1 MVKQDSGTTATVVAI
16 VGWEVFVANVGDS
29 LAYLDTGSECIRV
42 SGNHRIDDSSSE
54 RNRIK
59 CSGGSIARASVNSV
73 GVGPL
78 RAWPGG
84 LAMSRTIGDPSA
96 GDVTKIA
103 AHSNPWIS
111 HLKLC
116 SNMPFLA
123 FCPY

>member
-1 MVKQDSGTTATVVAI
+1 MALQDSGTTATVVAV

-42 SGNHRIDDSSSE
+42 SANHRIDDSLSE

-59 CSGGSIARASVNSV
+59 SAGGSIARAAVNNV

-84 LAMSRTIGDPSA
+84 LAMGRTIGDPSA
-96 GDVTKIA
+96 GVREST
-103 AHSNPWIS
+103 SELS
-111 HLKLC
+111 
-116 SNMPFLA
+116 SS
-123 FCPY
+123 